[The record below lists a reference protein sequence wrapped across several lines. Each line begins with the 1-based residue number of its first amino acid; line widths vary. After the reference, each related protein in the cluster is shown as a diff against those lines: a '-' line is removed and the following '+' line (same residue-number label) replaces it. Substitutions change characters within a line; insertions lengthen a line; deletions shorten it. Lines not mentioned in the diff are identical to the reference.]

1 MSDGDQHPQIRCR
14 CGAVVAPGR
23 VSESGGDPRCEACAE
38 SSRRAGTQCPSDEP
52 ADLLGIEPDEAKRH
66 VPAARDHGP
75 VPLADEWKDGDQ
87 SAASGVTD
95 DPGRRSKRP
104 RSCPS
109 CGRIMSKHAVIC
121 VTCGLNTE
129 TQQFVGTGLG
139 ESRPRHCAK
148 CRYDM
153 TGAPSV
159 VCPECGTAN
168 TPRLRRAREIHR
180 GDGLGIE
187 PYVRPLVYTAIGVPI
202 TFLIEWQT
210 NGFTSG
216 LAYVVLFAL
225 AIPVLGV
232 AYFVTSVCYTGVDER
247 VVLAT
252 ARLTGIYALADAA
265 GHASGFVLFGMASM
279 AVWCFIAVAMVMEE
293 LVLDLFDAVV
303 MVVATGVP
311 RLGVVIGVYVLG
323 RHLGWF

>member
-1 MSDGDQHPQIRCR
+1 MSDDAQDPRIRCR
-14 CGAVVAPGR
+14 CGAVVAAGR
-23 VSESGGDPRCEACAE
+23 VGESGGDPRCDACVEA
-38 SSRRAGTQCPSDEP
+38 SRRAGTRCSLDEP
-52 ADLLGIEPDEAKRH
+52 ADLLGIDPDEAKRH
-66 VPAARDHGP
+66 VPAARDHAP
-75 VPLADEWKDGDQ
+75 VPLADEWKDGGQ
-87 SAASGVTD
+87 SASSGTADV
-95 DPGRRSKRP
+95 PGRRGKRP

-121 VTCGLNTE
+121 LVCGLNTE
-129 TQQFVGTGLG
+129 TQRFVGTGLH
-139 ESRPRHCAK
+139 ESKPKHCIK

-168 TPRLRRAREIHR
+168 TRRLRREREAHK
-180 GDGLGIE
+180 GSGLGFE
-187 PYVRPLVYTAIGVPI
+187 PYVRPLVYMAIGVPI

-232 AYFVTSVCYTGVDER
+232 AYFVTSVFATGVDER

-252 ARLTGIYALADAA
+252 ARLAGIYALADAA
-265 GHASGFVLFGMASM
+265 GHASGFVLFGMVSM